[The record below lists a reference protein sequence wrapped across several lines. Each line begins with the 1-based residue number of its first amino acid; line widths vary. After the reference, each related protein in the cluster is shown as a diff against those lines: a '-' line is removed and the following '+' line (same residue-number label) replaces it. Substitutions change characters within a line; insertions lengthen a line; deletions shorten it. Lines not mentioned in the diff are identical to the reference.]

1 MMDVIEKIVRELAKS
16 HYWQTVYN
24 NAKELGLKLFK
35 NDTDFTS
42 LQIMFLNYLNFYGV
56 INMDIALNEVS
67 DKVLD
72 NFIYEDAYMY
82 YRTKKSRDSLSD
94 IKSLTDIK
102 SMRQDNNKQTIQ
114 WVFKRPSGV

>member
-1 MMDVIEKIVRELAKS
+1 MMDAIEKIVRELAKS
-16 HYWQTVYN
+16 HYWQTVYS

-82 YRTKKSRDSLSD
+82 YRTKKSRDNLSD